1 MSPQLNQSLT
11 YVFLMVF
18 LFSDFL
24 VTVDGEYE
32 QAGVEATQRLHQ
44 MCAMGKSE
52 SILDSDVHA
61 LKGILFISLEFQ
73 LIFSLVELFYVKN
86 LFVSFN
92 TFILERQKSFKN
104 CTIKL
109 WMISETLS
117 AA

>member
-18 LFSDFL
+18 LSSDFL

-61 LKGILFISLEFQ
+61 SKGILSISLEFQ
-73 LIFSLVELFYVKN
+73 LIFKPSRI
-86 LFVSFN
+86 
-92 TFILERQKSFKN
+92 ILRQKFV
-104 CTIKL
+104 CFVRYL
-109 WMISETLS
+109 YFGETKEL
-117 AA
+117 